1 MTAIHL
7 ISFKPVATKAQV
19 RFQASSYDICDGQR
33 GIGTGFPQS
42 ILVCPYLHH
51 STNAPYSFL
60 YHQGCV
66 ILTTGSIVR

>member
-7 ISFKPVATKAQV
+7 IGFKPVATKAQV
-19 RFQASSYDICDGQR
+19 RFQASSYDIYDGQS
-33 GIGTGFPQS
+33 GIGTGFTLS
-42 ILVCPYLHH
+42 ILECPYVHH

>member
-1 MTAIHL
+1 MTAIHV
-7 ISFKPVATKAQV
+7 IGFKPGATKAQV
-19 RFQASSYDICDGQR
+19 RFQASSYDTCDGQTD
-33 GIGTGFPQS
+33 IGTGFTMS

-66 ILTTGSIVR
+66 ILTAGSIVR